1 MDRLERAVQALVE
14 SHERLQRE
22 AGALRANAAEKE
34 RRIREL
40 EEQLLDSNQ
49 RRQEA
54 GKRIDELISQLDHLD
69 ARLARSEA

>member
-14 SHERLQRE
+14 SHDRLRRE
-22 AGALRANAAEKE
+22 GLTLRAEVARKE
-34 RRIREL
+34 RRVREL

>member
-1 MDRLERAVQALVE
+1 LEGVVQALVE
-14 SHERLQRE
+14 SHERLKRE
-22 AGALRANAAEKE
+22 GGALRADVARKE

-54 GKRIDELISQLDHLD
+54 AKRIDELISQLDHLD
-69 ARLARSEA
+69 ARLARNEG

>member
-1 MDRLERAVQALVE
+1 MDRLERVVQALVE
-14 SHERLQRE
+14 SHERLRRE
-22 AGALRANAAEKE
+22 AGALRADATRKE

-69 ARLARSEA
+69 ARLARNEG

>member
-1 MDRLERAVQALVE
+1 MDRLERAVQALVQ

-22 AGALRANAAEKE
+22 AGVLRAAAAEKE